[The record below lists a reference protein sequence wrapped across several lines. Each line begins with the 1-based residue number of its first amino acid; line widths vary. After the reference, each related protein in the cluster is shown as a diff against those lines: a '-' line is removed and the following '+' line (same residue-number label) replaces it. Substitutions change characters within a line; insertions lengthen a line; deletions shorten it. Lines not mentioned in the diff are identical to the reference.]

1 MGSRFSALVGV
12 QSLENQVLRT
22 IRDRRSIYRFTTT
35 PVPDEQIRDILE
47 AGRWAP
53 SWTNTQPWEFIVV
66 KDEAKK
72 DQICAVA
79 KETLLIA
86 HGGLIEGCSCII
98 VVCVDPRKD
107 PYHYIED
114 GAVAT
119 QNMALAAHSLG
130 LGTYWAGIFNLK
142 KADGSME
149 EKVKN
154 ILKIPGEV
162 RVVAILPIGT
172 PAYGKEGERRWL
184 RDILHY
190 DEYGNRT
197 DYLKF

>member
-1 MGSRFSALVGV
+1 VSD
-12 QSLENQVLRT
+12 EK
-22 IRDRRSIYRFTTT
+22 IRA
-35 PVPDEQIRDILE
+35 ILE

-66 KDEAKK
+66 KD
-72 DQICAVA
+72 VA
-79 KETLLIA
+79 KMERICDIAKNTLLIV
-86 HGGLIEGCSCII
+86 HGGSIEGCSCII
-98 VVCVDPRKD
+98 VICVDPTRD

-130 LGTYWAGIFNLK
+130 LGTYWAGIFKLEK
-142 KADGSME
+142 PQGSLE
-149 EKVKN
+149 EKVKD
-154 ILKIPGEV
+154 ILKIPDQI
-162 RVVAILPIGT
+162 RVMAILPIGI
-172 PAYGKEGERRWL
+172 PAYSKEGERRWL

-197 DYLKF
+197 DYLKL